1 MLKRRRTFGPHQ
13 RAALFFFVMCVVGP
27 ACHTSCTEET
37 GAAPV
42 IVEVDA
48 APVLGAQHPTLQR
61 RPVIRQITPLSTD
74 TAAPSSSAP

>member
-42 IVEVDA
+42 VEVDA
-48 APVLGAQHPTLQR
+48 APVIGAQHPSLQR
-61 RPVIRQITPLSTD
+61 RPVIKPITPLSE
-74 TAAPSSSAP
+74 TAAPSSSTP